1 MRMSAERGVWM
12 LRGWRWRLR
21 GGWVRSKRVFQALF
35 MEFGYIT
42 AGKKI
47 IAINNMNE

>member
-1 MRMSAERGVWM
+1 M
-12 LRGWRWRLR
+12 
-21 GGWVRSKRVFQALF
+21 RSKRVFQALF
-35 MEFGYIT
+35 IEFGYIT